1 MLDPRQAFTNAEHY
15 MALGRAFRERP
26 AAMDSNVIRFPVER
40 VNPRAPR

>member
-26 AAMDSNVIRFPVER
+26 VARESNVIRFPVER
-40 VNPRAPR
+40 VGQRRR